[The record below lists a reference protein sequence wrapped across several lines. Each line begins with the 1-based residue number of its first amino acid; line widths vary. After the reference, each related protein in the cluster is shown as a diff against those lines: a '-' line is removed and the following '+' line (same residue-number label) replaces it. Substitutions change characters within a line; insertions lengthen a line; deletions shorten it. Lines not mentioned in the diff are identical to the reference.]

1 VAEREADTEHAKDAM
16 RRQSWAEAYE
26 ELRALDPSALAAEDL
41 EALADAAW
49 WLSKA
54 EESISV
60 RQRAYAGY
68 AAGGED
74 PRAALVAARL
84 CIESALRGD
93 VSVAGG
99 WLARAKRHL
108 ADSPERPEHSFLSL
122 VESNVDGDHIAE
134 HIASRAR
141 GMPVEGAIPVETASG
156 MSLR

>member
-1 VAEREADTEHAKDAM
+1 VAEREAHTEHAKDAM

-49 WLSKA
+49 WLSNA

-68 AAGGED
+68 AAAGED

-93 VSVAGG
+93 ASVAGG
-99 WLARAKRHL
+99 WLARSGT
-108 ADSPERPEHSFLSL
+108 SPTRPNAPNTRSCRSSSPTWLGS
-122 VESNVDGDHIAE
+122 GGT
-134 HIASRAR
+134 SRR
-141 GMPVEGAIPVETASG
+141 P
-156 MSLR
+156 